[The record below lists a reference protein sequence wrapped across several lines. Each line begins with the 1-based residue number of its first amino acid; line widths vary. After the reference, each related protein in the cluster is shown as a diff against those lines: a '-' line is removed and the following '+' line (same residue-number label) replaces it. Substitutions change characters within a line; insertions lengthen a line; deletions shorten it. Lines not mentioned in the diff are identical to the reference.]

1 MALKH
6 KYLHA
11 YANLPAVP
19 RGRLITGILI
29 GLLFAFCFYAFLYVC
44 REALRILF
52 FMTNDYDVLVLSDIT
67 VNFLNYVFACIAT
80 ILGQS
85 LCFTYWFEVPFRK
98 LGKYAPQMRAVINDQ
113 RSMNFYFLSWFSRL
127 AYVFVLLIG
136 SMMGGG
142 IYVIRT
148 FSGYQYVL
156 ILIIVVLFLPFLDEY
171 QATV

>member
-52 FMTNDYDVLVLSDIT
+52 FMTNDYDVLVLSDFISST
-67 VNFLNYVFACIAT
+67 LDFFRIMAT
-80 ILGQS
+80 I
-85 LCFTYWFEVPFRK
+85 Y
-98 LGKYAPQMRAVINDQ
+98 
-113 RSMNFYFLSWFSRL
+113 
-127 AYVFVLLIG
+127 
-136 SMMGGG
+136 
-142 IYVIRT
+142 
-148 FSGYQYVL
+148 
-156 ILIIVVLFLPFLDEY
+156 LIIVIIYIYNSNYMILIY
-171 QATV
+171 RKK